1 MSKTKRRKTTTYRA
15 DREQRA
21 VSDEV
26 EQARPV
32 RTARRSSPYAG
43 GTSLQNVAFAAMLT
57 CGFFGM
63 AIFFAFFYNEDANHY
78 FYAGVAALTALGWL
92 ALCARRW
99 SQYRQRA

>member
-1 MSKTKRRKTTTYRA
+1 
-15 DREQRA
+15 
-21 VSDEV
+21 
-26 EQARPV
+26 
-32 RTARRSSPYAG
+32 
-43 GTSLQNVAFAAMLT
+43 MLT